1 MRTPEENRQERQPS
15 LLENIGVPTWP
26 AYSAAVWA
34 LLFAAVSFYWA
45 FGGTALL
52 DTIGE
57 AVTGPA
63 LAGDPLVVAAVWISA
78 FGKLAGVPG
87 ALALTQRWGSLF
99 PRWLV
104 LLVGWG
110 VTALLSLYGG
120 ASLVQQLLMAAGVVE
135 VPDAFRPVLMWHLFL
150 WSPVWLIGGVLYGI
164 ATVYFTKA
172 SRPPET
178 AAR

>member
-1 MRTPEENRQERQPS
+1 MRTPEENSQERQSS

-26 AYSAAVWA
+26 AYNAAVWA

-45 FGGTALL
+45 LGGTALL

-57 AVTGPA
+57 SVTGPA
-63 LAGDPLVVAAVWISA
+63 LAGDPLVVAAVWISV

-104 LLVGWG
+104 LLAGWG
-110 VTALLSLYGG
+110 VTALLCLYGG
-120 ASLVQQLLMAAGVVE
+120 ANLVQQLLMAAGVVE
-135 VPDAFRPVLMWHLFL
+135 VSDTFRPVLMWHLFL

-164 ATVYFTKA
+164 ATFYLTKA
-172 SRPPET
+172 SRAPET